1 MCRQAQKYR
10 KFNLDKLNTDFFPKD
25 IYNWSIDNYKYF
37 YDINVNIDNKLSIA
51 IKSISSS
58 VDAEILEFIK
68 IIDFFKLF
76 FNGNYKINIIYLP
89 TSFKKKWNTIDKLS
103 PININSGVTISNH
116 NTKHY
121 TIIIFRKEESFKVL
135 IHELLHVYIFKCP
148 KKLYN
153 PLIEESIIEAWAT
166 ILNCHRLLSNI
177 QNKNFYIPKKRI
189 TGLVDTNS
197 TNYDLTVYNEI
208 FKSEIFK
215 NEQEFSTKQ
224 TYKLLTSN
232 ADLHYNS
239 PTYFY
244 YIVKSAMICN
254 PQKFLQHYFLTEI
267 IDKCILCYVTE
278 FINKDFR
285 NKLMN
290 ITEINNS
297 KSMSMRMSKY
307 GDCLTLKILRKKKH
321 DKNSSAA
328 LVVRTWSPA
337 H

>member
-1 MCRQAQKYR
+1 MCRQGQKIR

-25 IYNWSIDNYKYF
+25 IYNWCIDNYKYF

-51 IKSISSS
+51 IKSISLS

-68 IIDFFKLF
+68 IINFFQLF
-76 FNGNYKINIIYLP
+76 FNKNYKIHIIYLP
-89 TSFKKKWNTIDKLS
+89 TSFKKIWNKLDKLS

-116 NTKHY
+116 NTKQS

-153 PLIEESIIEAWAT
+153 PLIEESIIETWAT
-166 ILNCHRLLSNI
+166 ILNCHRLLCNI
-177 QNKNFYIPKKRI
+177 QKTNFYIPNKV
-189 TGLVDTNS
+189 TGSVDTNP
-197 TNYDLTVYNEI
+197 TNYDLTIYNEI
-208 FKSEIFK
+208 FKSEVFK

-232 ADLHYNS
+232 AELHYNS
-239 PTYFY
+239 PTFFY
-244 YIVKSAMICN
+244 YIIKSAMICN
-254 PQKFLQHYFLTEI
+254 PHKFLQYYFLTEI
-267 IDKCILCYVTE
+267 IDKCILCPITD

-285 NKLMN
+285 NKLLN

-297 KSMSMRMSKY
+297 KRMSMRMSKY
-307 GDCLTLKILRKKKH
+307 GDCLTLRKLQKKK
-321 DKNSSAA
+321 KFKLNF
-328 LVVRTWSPA
+328 LN
-337 H
+337 